1 MHNRIR
7 FIIPVVVVIALISGM
22 IWWRA
27 QVTNTGSGGPL
38 HASGTI
44 EAEQVL
50 ITSEIAGRVKTLLA
64 DEGQEV
70 AKGAPLAQLDTAL
83 LEAQLEQANAAVAAA
98 EANLALLK
106 AGARNE
112 EVATAEAQRDQAKA
126 ARDGAER
133 AAENAAQIVS
143 NPQELELQIAQA
155 QAARDAAQAALRK
168 LRAGNRAEDI
178 TTAQAAFAQA
188 QLNLQATR
196 DKLSAGKTQ
205 AEAAMNQATNALTQA
220 QARYAQ
226 AKLNWQYVQETGKD
240 PIVKGVVYV
249 PDANPQNPA
258 HFQPQISQPDVTDG
272 SRENY
277 YSLFIQAEAAVHAS
291 EEQLHAAQVGYD
303 ATRQGEASG
312 VSIAEEQARA
322 ADATLAKI
330 KAGPTREDRAQA
342 ETALASAQHTL
353 DTMLAIRANP
363 QQLKAASDAAQTQLA
378 IAEANLHAAEAR
390 LAQTK
395 AGARSEQVLVAEAQ
409 LAQAS
414 AARNQV
420 SVQLAKAALNAPR
433 AGLVLSRPIHEGE
446 QVSPGAP
453 LMTIGSLDTVR
464 LTLYIAE
471 ADIGRIRQ
479 GQQVEVSV
487 DSYPNKIFNG
497 TISFIAQE
505 AQFTPRNVQTQ
516 AERVTTV
523 FAVRVDLPNPDHS
536 LKPGMPAD
544 AILR

>member
-7 FIIPVVVVIALISGM
+7 FIAPVIVIALIAGA
-22 IWWRA
+22 IWWRT
-27 QVTNTGSGGPL
+27 QGTNASASGPL

-50 ITSEIAGRVKTLLA
+50 ITSEIAGRVRILLA

-70 AKGAPLAQLDTAL
+70 LKDAPLVQLDTAL
-83 LEAQLEQANAAVAAA
+83 LEAQLDQSKAAVAAA
-98 EANLALLK
+98 QANLALLK
-106 AGARNE
+106 AGARDE
-112 EVATAEAQRDQAKA
+112 EIATAEAQRDQAKA

-133 AAENAAQIVS
+133 AAENAAQIVA

-168 LRAGNRAEDI
+168 LRAGSRAEDV
-178 TTAQAAFAQA
+178 TATEAAFAQA

-205 AEAAMNQATNALTQA
+205 AEAAMNQATDALTQA

-226 AKLNWQYVQETGKD
+226 AKFNWEYVQDTGKD

-249 PDANPQNPA
+249 PDANPNNPA
-258 HFQPQISQPDVTDG
+258 HFQPQVSQPDVTDG
-272 SRENY
+272 TRASY
-277 YSLFIQAEAAVHAS
+277 YSQFVQAQATMHQA

-303 ATRQGEASG
+303 ALRQGEASG
-312 VSIAEEQARA
+312 VSIAEEQVRA
-322 ADATLAKI
+322 ANATLAKI

-353 DTMLAIRANP
+353 DTLLAIRENP
-363 QQLKAASDAAQTQLA
+363 QQLKAARDTALAQLA
-378 IAEANLHAAEAR
+378 AAEATLRAAEAR
-390 LAQTK
+390 LAQTM
-395 AGARSEQVLVAEAQ
+395 AGARSEQLMVAEAQ
-409 LAQAS
+409 LAQAN

-420 SVQLAKAALNAPR
+420 TVQLAKASLSAPR
-433 AGLVLSRPIHEGE
+433 DGLVLSRPIHEGE

-453 LMTIGSLDTVR
+453 LMTIGSLNTVR

-487 DSYPNKIFNG
+487 DSFPNKTFNG

-523 FAVRVDLPNPDHS
+523 FAVRVELPNPDHS

-544 AILR
+544 AVLR